1 MKYENLYQGFRDLF
15 PEDQG
20 VLHAIAKKKD
30 VDETLGQHTLFGYV
44 VVPFI
49 YSLLEKKDNAKL
61 RKAFAYFEEM
71 AKDPDHLVSEV
82 LEFTLL
88 ENFLTESKE
97 IADGL
102 RPYMGSETL
111 ASATRVNTYMNT
123 F

>member
-1 MKYENLYQGFRDLF
+1 MEYEKLYQGFRDLF

-20 VLHAIAKKKD
+20 TLDAIAKKKD
-30 VDETLGQHTLFGYV
+30 VDETLGQHTMFGYV
-44 VVPFI
+44 VVPFV
-49 YSLLEKKDNAKL
+49 YSLLKKKNDDKL
-61 RKAFAYFEEM
+61 KKAFAYFEEM
-71 AKDPDHLVSEV
+71 AKDPDHLVSEA

-102 RPYMGSETL
+102 RPYMGPETL
-111 ASATRVNTYMNT
+111 ASAARVSSYMDT